1 MDNVSFLPDAPPV
14 DLFVTLI
21 AHDCGG
27 GACLGGVQPLPHHLG
42 LFINLK
48 LDHWTRTIIS
58 VYGIQV
64 IIYHISY
71 IMYNT
76 VDHI

>member
-1 MDNVSFLPDAPPV
+1 MDNVAFLPDAPPV
-14 DLFVTLI
+14 DLFLTVVGD
-21 AHDCGG
+21 DCS
-27 GACLGGVQPLPHHLG
+27 GACLGGMQLLLHHLG
-42 LFINLK
+42 VFINLK
-48 LDHWTRTIIS
+48 LDHWTKPIIS